1 MAYSGYCEELPV
13 DDTPGAELGG
23 AAMSPWR
30 EALDVRADLSAAER
44 GAIARRIGAIVAQCQ
59 REAEGGMVAIGT
71 VELRLAVLADDV
83 RSGLHGAGGDGE

>member
-1 MAYSGYCEELPV
+1 MSGV
-13 DDTPGAELGG
+13 GG
-23 AAMSPWR
+23 P
-30 EALDVRADLSAAER
+30 LSAAAAMPAVRDVLADIAASER

-83 RSGLHGAGGDGE
+83 RSGLHGADGADGGGAA